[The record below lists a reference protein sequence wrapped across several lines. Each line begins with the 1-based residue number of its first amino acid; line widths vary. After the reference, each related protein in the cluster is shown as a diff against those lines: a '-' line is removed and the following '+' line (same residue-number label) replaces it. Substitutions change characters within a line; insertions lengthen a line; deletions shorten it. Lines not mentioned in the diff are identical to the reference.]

1 MRATLVIEALTN
13 GYDHQPI
20 KPGAVFHSDRGSQ
33 YGSRDFR
40 SLLRSKKASQSMSGR
55 ANPYDNAWTESV
67 IGTIKAEV
75 LQGGRFGGFEDAHTE
90 LFDYIESYYN
100 HRRKHSSLGYQTPS
114 QYENLCYQN

>member
-1 MRATLVIEALTN
+1 
-13 GYDHQPI
+13 
-20 KPGAVFHSDRGSQ
+20 
-33 YGSRDFR
+33 
-40 SLLRSKKASQSMSGR
+40 MSGR

-100 HRRKHSSLGYQTPS
+100 HRRKHSSLEYQTPS